1 MVVILSQNVLH
12 EVFNTGLPPRQV
24 AWEHL
29 LTFSGTVSFK
39 KTKMFSNMLILTI
52 FVSID
57 LF

>member
-12 EVFNTGLPPRQV
+12 EVFNTGLLPRQV

-29 LTFSGTVSFK
+29 LTFLGTVSFK
-39 KTKMFSNMLILTI
+39 ETKMFSNMLILTI